1 MGAYDNP
8 TIIKDMYGAEAWA
21 AAANQVSN
29 ASANMVKSFADAA
42 IKRAEKAEKEE
53 EDRSALEASVIRRQS
68 EAANQNF
75 NSEAWANAP
84 KSLIEQAKEYN
95 NFSMLGGVHMYNGS
109 EVDFGIGSVKADMLV
124 SDSNTSPEDKIK
136 YMAIVNDL
144 NNSLKTFSTEAA
156 LVLADEEDFN
166 NSLTS
171 KGSFYSGNNASERF
185 DSQLV
190 ANALYNKNGIMP
202 DGFEVDKR
210 YSKVF
215 KDKSSKL
222 SQTLLSFDFKTNI
235 NNPLLPEDVR
245 EQYKNKQD
253 ADGNIVIKKEY
264 NLSDG
269 SFSGNLINPAELE
282 NADYISASKGL
293 TNEAGVFSDKM
304 EVPLASSSN
313 IQKGKDINV
322 QTVSKWMD
330 VGAYESA
337 VGETVKKQA
346 GEAFSLMNQTQQGF
360 EAYLRNV
367 QPRSAMP
374 EYNKLLENK
383 KLTPDEIVNL
393 LEETEM
399 KSAKYKVGLLEG
411 VSDPD
416 GFQMVQRP
424 ITQAE
429 IDDLKAA
436 GIPAAENMNAGD
448 MQYFKTKSTEKQ
460 KPKPGGSGG
469 GSGSGDANEREIKK
483 SKKALDES
491 EESAAAYFTVAR
503 TLGAGTGGRKLIYLP
518 DTKKYQIEGQD
529 GEPIGKEMT
538 YEEAK
543 KLYR

>member
-68 EAANQNF
+68 EAANKNF

-109 EVDFGIGSVKADMLV
+109 EVDFGIGSVKAEMLV

-136 YMAIVNDL
+136 YMAVVNDL

-245 EQYKNKQD
+245 KQYENKQD
-253 ADGNIVIKKEY
+253 KDGNIVIKKEY

-269 SFSGNLINPAELE
+269 SFNGNLINPAELE

-424 ITQAE
+424 ITQAD

-460 KPKPGGSGG
+460 KVKSSISSKKGNTEKQQEKIDFASDVANNPDSFKIMRTIPGSGG
-469 GSGSGDANEREIKK
+469 RKIKLNSDGTYK
-483 SKKALDES
+483 IYGKDNSPVPGRTSVSKEDLMK
-491 EESAAAYFTVAR
+491 
-503 TLGAGTGGRKLIYLP
+503 IY
-518 DTKKYQIEGQD
+518 
-529 GEPIGKEMT
+529 PIK
-538 YEEAK
+538 
-543 KLYR
+543 